1 MRDGKVRTAVRC
13 RAEVRGVVQGVG
25 FRPFL
30 HRAATARGLSGW
42 ALNRGGE
49 VLLEVEGPPEEVRG
63 FLREVREGGPAAA
76 SVREMDVQW
85 IEAEGGDGFSIRRSR
100 SSRPRL
106 SGLTPDLSPCPDC
119 LEEMSD
125 PEARRHR
132 YGLISCSSC
141 GPRYTISRGLPYD
154 RERTAMD
161 DFPLCPDCAAE
172 YADPADRRFHAEP
185 LACPAC
191 GPEVVLETPDGRA
204 VEGDPYRAAGRM
216 LHGGSVL
223 AVKGVGG
230 YLLCCDAA
238 RKDAVVRLRG
248 MKGRPSKPFAV
259 MVPDLETAAEAADI
273 GPSEAR
279 ELESPRTPIMLLE
292 AREDSPVCRQVAPG
306 MSTVGLMLP
315 SSPVHHL
322 LMAHSPRFLVMT
334 SGNPTSM
341 PIIADDGRARSLGAD
356 ALLLHRREITAALDD
371 SVARTVKAPG
381 GNLTV
386 LVRRARGWVPG
397 TLPVRFEA
405 PGDVVAA
412 GGDMKATFAL
422 MRGREILP
430 GRPVGDLEDMDVQE
444 VWTRDLRRALATYR
458 VEASVLAVDM
468 HPAYHS
474 RRLAAELVP
483 AGRTVEVQH
492 HHAHLA
498 AVMAEEGLGPG
509 DRAVGLIMDGTGWG
523 TDGTVWGGEVLV
535 GGMARFRRA
544 AHLLPVPMPGGEAA
558 AREPAR
564 MAESLLLACGL
575 PPRDGRLR
583 RVAESGRLSPQTS
596 SAGRLI
602 DGVSF
607 LLGACGRAMTYEAE
621 AAMLLESLADPGED
635 GAYPWIIDDGVVDL
649 RPGLL
654 EMLQDGAAAAVRAAR
669 FHNTLADAMTAAA
682 VREAKPRGLAVAL
695 GGGCF
700 ANALLLR
707 RTLSRLEESGVRA
720 LVGRRL
726 PAGDGAVAAGQAAC
740 AAARTL
746 RNS

>member
-1 MRDGKVRTAVRC
+1 MRC

-63 FLREVREGGPAAA
+63 LLREVREGGPAAA

-397 TLPVRFEA
+397 TLPVRF
-405 PGDVVAA
+405 
-412 GGDMKATFAL
+412 
-422 MRGREILP
+422 
-430 GRPVGDLEDMDVQE
+430 
-444 VWTRDLRRALATYR
+444 
-458 VEASVLAVDM
+458 
-468 HPAYHS
+468 
-474 RRLAAELVP
+474 
-483 AGRTVEVQH
+483 
-492 HHAHLA
+492 
-498 AVMAEEGLGPG
+498 
-509 DRAVGLIMDGTGWG
+509 
-523 TDGTVWGGEVLV
+523 
-535 GGMARFRRA
+535 
-544 AHLLPVPMPGGEAA
+544 
-558 AREPAR
+558 
-564 MAESLLLACGL
+564 
-575 PPRDGRLR
+575 
-583 RVAESGRLSPQTS
+583 
-596 SAGRLI
+596 
-602 DGVSF
+602 
-607 LLGACGRAMTYEAE
+607 
-621 AAMLLESLADPGED
+621 
-635 GAYPWIIDDGVVDL
+635 
-649 RPGLL
+649 
-654 EMLQDGAAAAVRAAR
+654 
-669 FHNTLADAMTAAA
+669 
-682 VREAKPRGLAVAL
+682 
-695 GGGCF
+695 
-700 ANALLLR
+700 
-707 RTLSRLEESGVRA
+707 
-720 LVGRRL
+720 
-726 PAGDGAVAAGQAAC
+726 
-740 AAARTL
+740 
-746 RNS
+746 

>member
-1 MRDGKVRTAVRC
+1 
-13 RAEVRGVVQGVG
+13 
-25 FRPFL
+25 
-30 HRAATARGLSGW
+30 
-42 ALNRGGE
+42 
-49 VLLEVEGPPEEVRG
+49 
-63 FLREVREGGPAAA
+63 
-76 SVREMDVQW
+76 
-85 IEAEGGDGFSIRRSR
+85 
-100 SSRPRL
+100 
-106 SGLTPDLSPCPDC
+106 
-119 LEEMSD
+119 
-125 PEARRHR
+125 
-132 YGLISCSSC
+132 
-141 GPRYTISRGLPYD
+141 
-154 RERTAMD
+154 
-161 DFPLCPDCAAE
+161 
-172 YADPADRRFHAEP
+172 
-185 LACPAC
+185 
-191 GPEVVLETPDGRA
+191 
-204 VEGDPYRAAGRM
+204 
-216 LHGGSVL
+216 
-223 AVKGVGG
+223 
-230 YLLCCDAA
+230 
-238 RKDAVVRLRG
+238 
-248 MKGRPSKPFAV
+248 
-259 MVPDLETAAEAADI
+259 
-273 GPSEAR
+273 
-279 ELESPRTPIMLLE
+279 
-292 AREDSPVCRQVAPG
+292 
-306 MSTVGLMLP
+306 
-315 SSPVHHL
+315 
-322 LMAHSPRFLVMT
+322 
-334 SGNPTSM
+334 
-341 PIIADDGRARSLGAD
+341 
-356 ALLLHRREITAALDD
+356 
-371 SVARTVKAPG
+371 
-381 GNLTV
+381 
-386 LVRRARGWVPG
+386 
-397 TLPVRFEA
+397 
-405 PGDVVAA
+405 
-412 GGDMKATFAL
+412 
-422 MRGREILP
+422 
-430 GRPVGDLEDMDVQE
+430 
-444 VWTRDLRRALATYR
+444 TYR

-583 RVAESGRLSPQTS
+583 RLAESGRLSPQTS